1 VLKVTLR
8 GLLAHKLRL
17 SLTAVAIVLGIAF
30 VSSTFVVGDTINNVF
45 GAIFTDANQGIAVV
59 VEGQTLAGAAQDIG
73 GGQRLPV
80 PSALVPTVQHVNGVK
95 QANGVIFRTGATLLS
110 PSGKPIGGNGPPTF
124 GANWVDSP
132 VSPYH
137 LRTGHS
143 PQAAAD
149 IVVDAATATANGIV
163 VGQTIQMAFNGG
175 PRQPFH
181 VSGIAGYG
189 SADNVAGATITLFTT
204 PTAMRVLDTQGNFDQ
219 IAVLSASGVSD
230 ATLRDR
236 IAAVLPAN
244 MVAQTGSAQANQQK
258 KATQSIISIL
268 STALLVFGLIALFV
282 GSFLIVNTFT
292 ILIAQRSRELAL
304 LRALGATRRQV
315 MVSVLIEAFLTGVVA
330 SAIGAALGVLLAIG
344 LARLLGFS
352 LTNGG
357 LTVSPRSVIVSI
369 VVGTVVTLLAAILP
383 ARRATR
389 VAPMAALR
397 DAVPEAQPVTRRRI
411 VGGAIT
417 AAIGVVLLGI
427 GLFTST
433 GQTLP
438 LLGAGTLALFIG
450 VAYLAPLLVRPVAGA
465 LGRPLA
471 RLRGVPGRLAR
482 ENAMRSPRRTASTA
496 AALMIGVALIAA
508 VAVIAASFKASGES
522 AIAGS
527 VNAQLLVTDTTS
539 QAGFSNTDAAPLR
552 ADPRLADVTEVRA
565 NSIVAAS
572 ASQSLLGIDP
582 SAINHTVA
590 FDMVNGDAG
599 SVADAQNVLVDDTTA
614 NARGWT
620 TGTVLTVQFPYA
632 PKTTTKRIG
641 GVYRGNAL
649 ISGFVVSL
657 ATYTANFPTQRD
669 VAILADPA
677 PGQSLTAADKAI
689 ATDLSAYPTLTI
701 QTKQQFVD
709 ANSAS
714 IDQAQSL
721 IDVLLV
727 LSIVIAALGVVNTLA
742 LSVLERSRELGLL
755 RALGLTRRQTRSM
768 VRWEAVIIALLG
780 ALLGLVIGTGMGTA
794 VVRALAD
801 QGLSKLSVPAVQL
814 LVYVVAAFFI
824 GVLAA
829 VLPARRAA
837 RLNILDAIASE

>member
-59 VEGQTLAGAAQDIG
+59 VEGQALAGASQDIG

-80 PSALVPTVQHVNGVK
+80 PSALVATVQQVSGVK

-110 PSGKPIGGNGPPTF
+110 PAGKPIGGNGPPTF

-132 VSPYH
+132 TSPYH
-137 LRTGHS
+137 IRSGNS
-143 PQAAAD
+143 PQAADD
-149 IVVDAATATANGIV
+149 IVVDAATATANGIH
-163 VGQTIQMAFNGG
+163 VGQTIQMVFNGG

-230 ATLRDR
+230 TTLRDR

-258 KATQSIISIL
+258 QATQSIINIL

-315 MVSVLIEAFLTGVVA
+315 MVSVLIEAFITGVVA
-330 SAIGAALGVLLAIG
+330 SAIGAALGVLLAVG

-357 LTVSPRSVIVSI
+357 LTVTPRSIIVSI

-389 VAPMAALR
+389 VTPMAALR
-397 DAVPEAQPVTRRRI
+397 DAVPEAQPMTRRRI
-411 VGGAIT
+411 IGGAIT
-417 AAIGVVLLGI
+417 AALGVILLGI
-427 GLFTST
+427 GLFIST

-438 LLGAGTLALFIG
+438 LLGVGTLALFIG
-450 VAYLAPLLVRPVAGA
+450 IAYLAPLLVRPVAGA

-539 QAGFSNTDAAPLR
+539 QEGFSNSDAATLR
-552 ADPRLADVTEVRA
+552 ADPRLADITEVRA

-572 ASQSLLGIDP
+572 ANQSLLAIDP
-582 SAINHTVA
+582 SAINHTVT

-599 SVADAQNVLVDDTTA
+599 SIADSQNVLVDDTTA

-649 ISGFVVSL
+649 ITGFVVSL

-669 VAILADPA
+669 AAVLANPA
-677 PGQSLTAADKAI
+677 PGQTLSAAKNAMSS
-689 ATDLSAYPTLTI
+689 DLSAYPTLTI
-701 QTKQQFVD
+701 QTKQEFVD

-801 QGLSKLSVPAVQL
+801 QGLSKLAVPASQL
-814 LVYVVAAFFI
+814 IAYVVAAFFI

>member
-1 VLKVTLR
+1 MLKVTLR

-59 VEGQTLAGAAQDIG
+59 VEGQTLAGASQDIG

-80 PSALVPTVQHVNGVK
+80 PAALLPTVRSVNGVK
-95 QANGVIFRTGATLLS
+95 EADGVIFRTGATLLS
-110 PSGKPIGGNGPPTF
+110 TSGKPIGGHGPPTF
-124 GANWVDSP
+124 GANWVSSP
-132 VSPYH
+132 TSPYH
-137 LRTGHS
+137 IRSGHQ
-143 PQAAAD
+143 PQAPDD
-149 IVVDAATATANGIV
+149 IVVDAATATANGIH
-163 VGQTIQMAFNGG
+163 VGQAIQMVFNGG
-175 PRQPFH
+175 PRQTFH

-204 PTAMRVLDTQGNFDQ
+204 ETAMRVLDTQGNFDQ
-219 IAVLSASGVSD
+219 IAVLSTSGVSD

-236 IAAVLPAN
+236 VAQVLPAN
-244 MVAQTGSAQANQQK
+244 MVAQTGAAQADQQK
-258 KATQSIISIL
+258 QATQSIINIL

-315 MVSVLIEAFLTGVVA
+315 MVSVLIEALLTGLVA
-330 SAIGAALGVLLAIG
+330 SAVGAALGVVLAVG

-357 LTVSPRSVIVSI
+357 LTVSPRSIIVSI
-369 VVGTVVTLLAAILP
+369 AVGTLVTVLAAVLP

-397 DAVPEAQPVTRRRI
+397 DAVPEAQPITRRRSLGGGI
-411 VGGAIT
+411 VALVGA
-417 AAIGVVLLGI
+417 VLLGV
-427 GLFTST
+427 GLFANSS
-433 GQTLP
+433 QTLA
-438 LLGAGTLALFIG
+438 LLGVGALALFIG
-450 VAYLAPLLVRPVAGA
+450 VAYLAPLLVRPVAGT

-482 ENAMRSPRRTASTA
+482 ENATRSPRRTASTA

-527 VNAQLLVTDTTS
+527 VNAQLLVTDSTS
-539 QAGFSNTDAAPLR
+539 QAGFSNSDAAPLR

-565 NSIVAAS
+565 SSIVAAS
-572 ASQSLLGIDP
+572 ANQPLLGVDLTE
-582 SAINHTVA
+582 INHTVT

-599 SVADAQNVLVDDTTA
+599 SVADAQDVLVDDTTA
-614 NARGWT
+614 SSYGWS
-620 TGTVLTVQFPYA
+620 TGTMLTVQFPYA
-632 PKTTTKRIG
+632 PKPTHRRIG

-649 ISGFVVSL
+649 IAGFVVSL
-657 ATYTANFPTQRD
+657 ATYAANFPTQRD
-669 VAILADPA
+669 LAILANPA
-677 PGQSLTAADKAI
+677 PGQTLGAADTALSS
-689 ATDLSAYPTLTI
+689 DLSAYPTLTI

-709 ANSAS
+709 ANSMS

-742 LSVLERSRELGLL
+742 LSVLERARELGLL

-780 ALLGLVIGTGMGTA
+780 ALLGLVIGAGMGTA
-794 VVRALAD
+794 VVRALAS

-814 LVYVVAAFFI
+814 LIYVVVAFFI

-837 RLNILDAIASE
+837 RLNILEAIASE

>member
-1 VLKVTLR
+1 
-8 GLLAHKLRL
+8 
-17 SLTAVAIVLGIAF
+17 
-30 VSSTFVVGDTINNVF
+30 
-45 GAIFTDANQGIAVV
+45 
-59 VEGQTLAGAAQDIG
+59 
-73 GGQRLPV
+73 
-80 PSALVPTVQHVNGVK
+80 
-95 QANGVIFRTGATLLS
+95 
-110 PSGKPIGGNGPPTF
+110 
-124 GANWVDSP
+124 
-132 VSPYH
+132 
-137 LRTGHS
+137 
-143 PQAAAD
+143 
-149 IVVDAATATANGIV
+149 
-163 VGQTIQMAFNGG
+163 
-175 PRQPFH
+175 
-181 VSGIAGYG
+181 
-189 SADNVAGATITLFTT
+189 
-204 PTAMRVLDTQGNFDQ
+204 
-219 IAVLSASGVSD
+219 
-230 ATLRDR
+230 
-236 IAAVLPAN
+236 
-244 MVAQTGSAQANQQK
+244 MVAQTGGAQANQQK
-258 KATQSIISIL
+258 QATQSIISIL

-304 LRALGATRRQV
+304 LRAVGATRRQV

-330 SAIGAALGVLLAIG
+330 SAIGAGLGVLLAIG

-352 LTNGG
+352 LTSGG
-357 LTVSPRSVIVSI
+357 LTVTPRSIIVSI

-389 VAPMAALR
+389 VTPMAALR
-397 DAVPEAQPVTRRRI
+397 AAVPEAQPVTRRRI
-411 VGGAIT
+411 IGGAIT
-417 AAIGVVLLGI
+417 AAIGVILLGV
-427 GLFTST
+427 GLFAGT

-438 LLGAGTLALFIG
+438 LLGVGTLALFIG
-450 VAYLAPLLVRPVAGA
+450 IAYLAPLLVRPVAGA

-508 VAVIAASFKASGES
+508 VAVIAASFKASGAS

-539 QAGFSNTDAAPLR
+539 QAGFSTSDAATLR
-552 ADPRLADVTEVRA
+552 ADRRLADVTEVRA
-565 NSIVAAS
+565 DSIVAAS
-572 ASQSLLGIDP
+572 ANQSLLAIDP
-582 SAINHTVA
+582 SAINRTVA

-599 SVADAQNVLVDDTTA
+599 SIADAQDVLIDDTTA
-614 NARGWT
+614 KSRGWT

-632 PKTTTKRIG
+632 PKPTTKRIG

-657 ATYTANFPTQRD
+657 ATYAANFPTQRD
-669 VAILADPA
+669 FAILANPA
-677 PGQSLTAADKAI
+677 PGQSLTAADKAMT
-689 ATDLSAYPTLTI
+689 TDLSAYPTLTI

-780 ALLGLVIGTGMGTA
+780 ALLGLVIGTGMGAA

-801 QGLSKLSVPAVQL
+801 QGLSKLSVPSSQL
-814 LVYVVAAFFI
+814 IGYVVVAFFI
-824 GVLAA
+824 GVMAA

-837 RLNILDAIASE
+837 RLNILEAIASE

>member
-1 VLKVTLR
+1 
-8 GLLAHKLRL
+8 
-17 SLTAVAIVLGIAF
+17 
-30 VSSTFVVGDTINNVF
+30 
-45 GAIFTDANQGIAVV
+45 
-59 VEGQTLAGAAQDIG
+59 
-73 GGQRLPV
+73 
-80 PSALVPTVQHVNGVK
+80 
-95 QANGVIFRTGATLLS
+95 
-110 PSGKPIGGNGPPTF
+110 
-124 GANWVDSP
+124 
-132 VSPYH
+132 
-137 LRTGHS
+137 
-143 PQAAAD
+143 
-149 IVVDAATATANGIV
+149 
-163 VGQTIQMAFNGG
+163 
-175 PRQPFH
+175 
-181 VSGIAGYG
+181 
-189 SADNVAGATITLFTT
+189 
-204 PTAMRVLDTQGNFDQ
+204 
-219 IAVLSASGVSD
+219 
-230 ATLRDR
+230 
-236 IAAVLPAN
+236 
-244 MVAQTGSAQANQQK
+244 
-258 KATQSIISIL
+258 
-268 STALLVFGLIALFV
+268 
-282 GSFLIVNTFT
+282 
-292 ILIAQRSRELAL
+292 
-304 LRALGATRRQV
+304 
-315 MVSVLIEAFLTGVVA
+315 
-330 SAIGAALGVLLAIG
+330 
-344 LARLLGFS
+344 
-352 LTNGG
+352 
-357 LTVSPRSVIVSI
+357 
-369 VVGTVVTLLAAILP
+369 
-383 ARRATR
+383 
-389 VAPMAALR
+389 
-397 DAVPEAQPVTRRRI
+397 VPEAQPVSRRRI
-411 VGGAIT
+411 IGGAIT
-417 AAIGVVLLGI
+417 ATIGVILLGI

-438 LLGAGTLALFIG
+438 LLGVGTLALFIG

-539 QAGFSNTDAAPLR
+539 QAGFSNSDAATLR

-572 ASQSLLGIDP
+572 ANQSLLGIDP
-582 SAINHTVA
+582 SAINHTVT

-599 SVADAQNVLVDDTTA
+599 SIADPQNVLVDDTTA

-632 PKTTTKRIG
+632 PKPTTKRIG

-657 ATYTANFPTQRD
+657 ATYAANFPTQRD

-677 PGQSLTAADKAI
+677 PGQTLSTANKAMS
-689 ATDLSAYPTLTI
+689 TDLSTYPTLTI

-780 ALLGLVIGTGMGTA
+780 ALLGLVIGTGMGAA

-801 QGLSKLSVPAVQL
+801 QGLSKLSVPASQL
-814 LVYVVAAFFI
+814 LAYVVAAFFI
-824 GVLAA
+824 GVVAA